1 MAIRLIARM
10 QAGRRIFRSTLY
22 KSHSDEAG
30 SVVILTIGLFLVSV
44 AALALI
50 TDVAAI
56 AVAKRSL
63 IHMTESAA
71 IRASHELDLRE
82 YYRFGAGVS
91 VPIDCYQARRQVN
104 SEFSSLSDAGSDVSR
119 PELSNIAISK
129 FYCSGSNL
137 ELTTSA
143 NVNLPFRL
151 PQSSLSK
158 VEIHSTVAV
167 ESQRR
172 G

>member
-1 MAIRLIARM
+1 MRNLANEKLTRRVLRAITRRL
-10 QAGRRIFRSTLY
+10 RR
-22 KSHSDEAG
+22 DEAG
-30 SVVILTIGLFLVSV
+30 SVAILTIGLFLVSV

-56 AVAKRSL
+56 GVAKRSL
-63 IHMTESAA
+63 IHITESAA
-71 IRASHELDLRE
+71 IRGAHEIDLRE
-82 YYRFGAGVS
+82 YYRRGASSG
-91 VPIDCYQARRQVN
+91 VPIDCYAARREVN
-104 SEFSSLSDAGSDVSR
+104 KEFASLSEASSDLSR
-119 PELSNIAISK
+119 PELANIVVTE
-129 FYCSGSNL
+129 FHCSGSDL
-137 ELTTSA
+137 ELTTTA

-151 PQSSLSK
+151 PQSSLTN